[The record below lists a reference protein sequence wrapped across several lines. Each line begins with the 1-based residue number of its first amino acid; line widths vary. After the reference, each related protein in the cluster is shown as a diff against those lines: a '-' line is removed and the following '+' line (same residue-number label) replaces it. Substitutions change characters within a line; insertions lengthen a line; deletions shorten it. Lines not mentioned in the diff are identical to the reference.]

1 MREIGIRQLKE
12 RASEVIR
19 QVREGNE
26 AITVTYRGRP
36 VARIVPVSEIDR
48 SRAATS
54 AVWAEMDELAEEV
67 AGVGRRGC
75 PPQKRSKKRGGSS
88 SRLLKKGSKCRI

>member
-67 AGVGRRGC
+67 AGRWPSGLSAAEAVEQERRE
-75 PPQKRSKKRGGSS
+75 
-88 SRLLKKGSKCRI
+88 L